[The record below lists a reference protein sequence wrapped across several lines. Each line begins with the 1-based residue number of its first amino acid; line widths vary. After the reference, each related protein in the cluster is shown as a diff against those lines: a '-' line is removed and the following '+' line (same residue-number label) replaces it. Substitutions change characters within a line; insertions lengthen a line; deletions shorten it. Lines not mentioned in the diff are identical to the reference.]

1 MLHVNVVAPPPI
13 AARVVDYL
21 LGSEFVINVVHLPSA
36 SHKPRGDLISCDVA
50 SEEASTV
57 LERLRSLGCERCGS
71 ISAEPLEVALSDA
84 ARNAEA
90 HAEGSPADAV
100 VWERVAAR
108 TSEAAELS
116 MTFLIF
122 MVLATLIAA
131 IGILTDSVVLIIG
144 AMVVGPEFGP
154 VAGICVA
161 VVQRRWGL
169 AVRSL
174 SALGVGVPLGVALA
188 YLMTRLLM
196 AVGIAP
202 NVFEFAHSQTLFISR
217 PDTYSALIAFM
228 AGVAGMVSLTTAKS
242 GALIGVLISVT
253 TVPAAANMAVA
264 AAYQKS
270 DELRGAALQLALNVA
285 MLLLSGIATVQ
296 LQQLAF
302 TRRLRREQATRGAR
316 PKPAPPSR
324 PSTRDVPNA

>member
-1 MLHVNVVAPPPI
+1 MLHVNVVAPVPI
-13 AARVVDYL
+13 ASRVLEYL
-21 LGSEFVINVVHLPSA
+21 LGCEFVINVVHLPGA
-36 SHKPRGDLISCDVA
+36 SHKPQGDLISCDVA
-50 SEEASTV
+50 MEEGSTV
-57 LERLRSLGCERCGS
+57 LEHLRSLGCETLGS

-84 ARNAEA
+84 ARDAEA

-100 VWERVAAR
+100 IWEGVAAR

-131 IGILTDSVVLIIG
+131 VGILTDSVVLIIG

-169 AVRSL
+169 ALRSL
-174 SALGVGVPLGVALA
+174 SALGVGVPLGVVLA
-188 YLMTRLLM
+188 YIMTRLLM
-196 AVGIAP
+196 ATGVAP
-202 NVFEFAHSQTLFISR
+202 DMFEFAHSDTLFISR
-217 PDTYSALIAFM
+217 PDIYSALIALM
-228 AGVAGMVSLTTAKS
+228 AGIAGMVSLTTAKS

-264 AAYQKS
+264 AAYRKP
-270 DELRGAALQLALNVA
+270 DELRGAALQLALNLA
-285 MLLLSGIATVQ
+285 MLLLSGIVTVK

-302 TRRLRREQATRGAR
+302 LRRLERERAAQEHSRASMQA
-316 PKPAPPSR
+316 P
-324 PSTRDVPNA
+324 